1 MANAD
6 RGKIVNA
13 VSTRRRLLAGVLL
26 FAAVVAAAYGF
37 GTSRADGS
45 FGTIVV
51 VAVLA
56 GSGAGLLR
64 SGSTV
69 RRRGARTVADRHTDG
84 A

>member
-1 MANAD
+1 M
-6 RGKIVNA
+6 NA

-26 FAAVVAAAYGF
+26 FAAVVTAAYGF

-45 FGTIVV
+45 FGTVV

-64 SGSTV
+64 NGSTV